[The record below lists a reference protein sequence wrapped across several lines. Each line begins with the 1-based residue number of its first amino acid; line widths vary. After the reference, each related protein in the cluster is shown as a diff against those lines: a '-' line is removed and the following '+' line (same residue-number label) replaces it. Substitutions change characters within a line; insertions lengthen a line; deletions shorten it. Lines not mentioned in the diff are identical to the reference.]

1 MTAAVHARPA
11 AAHRPAE
18 RLINPL
24 LFLAVAVSSIVLI
37 EPAPYEG
44 VLALLALICVAGG
57 VMFDRKLVPLI
68 ALLALW
74 NLGGL
79 LSLIQVSHDRSA
91 ITFVAVSA
99 YLGVSAILFAA
110 LFTHDTMRRLEIT
123 RTAYVIAAV
132 GATLFGI
139 FTYAMIGDDS
149 ELAGRVRGT
158 FKDPNVFGP
167 FLILPLLMLGA
178 DLFQRGF
185 SLWRT
190 AATSILLIGLLMS
203 FSRGAWLNFTI
214 AALVAGSLMFLTAP
228 SPRVRF
234 RLVAMAIVG
243 LMMLVALIAAAL
255 SIDAVGNMFEE
266 RAKVTQYYDTGDR
279 GRFTTQLEALDLVL
293 ENPNGVGPYQL
304 RHHTGVDPHQVYIN
318 AFASY
323 GWLGGAAYLALILST
338 LLVGFRYALV
348 RAPWGPYLIV
358 TFAAFFGTVVEGMVI
373 DTDHWRHFYLLLGI
387 IWGLSIATGNAID
400 ARRRLRTA

>member
-1 MTAAVHARPA
+1 LTAAVHARPLSA
-11 AAHRPAE
+11 RRPAE

-44 VLALLALICVAGG
+44 VLALLALACVAGG
-57 VMFDRKLVPLI
+57 VLFDRKLIPLI
-68 ALLALW
+68 ALLALF

-99 YLGVSAILFAA
+99 YLGVSAILLAA

-123 RTAYVIAAV
+123 RTAYVIAAIV
-132 GATLFGI
+132 ATAYGI
-139 FTYAMIGDDS
+139 FVFASGADVAQF
-149 ELAGRVRGT
+149 AGRVRGT
-158 FKDPNVFGP
+158 FKDPNVYGP

-178 DLFQRGF
+178 DLFLRGF
-185 SLWRT
+185 NLWKLL
-190 AATSILLIGLLMS
+190 AAAILLIGLLMS
-203 FSRGAWLNFTI
+203 FSRGAWLNFAI
-214 AALVAGSLMFLTAP
+214 AAVVSGGMMFLTAP

-234 RLVAMAIVG
+234 RLVAMGIVG
-243 LMMLVALIAAAL
+243 LMMLSALLAAAL
-255 SIDAVGNMFEE
+255 SIDTVGKMFEE

-279 GRFTTQLEALDLVL
+279 GRFTTQIEALDLVL
-293 ENPNGVGPYQL
+293 DHPNGVGPYQL

-323 GWLGGAAYLALILST
+323 GWLGGSAYLALVLST
-338 LLVGFRYALV
+338 LLLGFRYALV

-358 TFAAFFGTVVEGMVI
+358 TFGTFFGTAVEGLVI
-373 DTDHWRHFYLLLGI
+373 DTDHWRHFYLLVGMV
-387 IWGLSIATGNAID
+387 WGLSIATRNALD
-400 ARRRLRTA
+400 AQKRLRTA

>member
-1 MTAAVHARPA
+1 MTAAVHARPVA
-11 AAHRPAE
+11 TRRPAE

-24 LFLAVAVSSIVLI
+24 LFLAIAVSSIVLI

-57 VMFDRKLVPLI
+57 VTFDRKQVPLI

-79 LSLIQVSHDRSA
+79 LSLTQVSHDRDA

-99 YLGVSAILFAA
+99 YLAVSAILFAA
-110 LFTHDTMRRLEIT
+110 LFAHDTMRRLEIS
-123 RTAYVIAAV
+123 RTAYVIAALA
-132 GATLFGI
+132 ATAYGI
-139 FTYAMIGDDS
+139 FVFASGSDVAQF
-149 ELAGRVRGT
+149 AGRVRGT
-158 FKDPNVFGP
+158 FKDPNVYGP

-185 SLWRT
+185 NLWKLL
-190 AATSILLIGLLMS
+190 AAGILLIGLLMS
-203 FSRGAWLNFTI
+203 FSRGAWLNFAI
-214 AALVAGSLMFLTAP
+214 SAVVAGGLMFLTAP

-234 RLVAMAIVG
+234 RLVAMGIVG
-243 LMMLVALIAAAL
+243 LLMLSGLVAAAL
-255 SIDAVGNMFEE
+255 SVDTVGRMFEE
-266 RAKVTQYYDTGDR
+266 RAKVTQYYDVGDR
-279 GRFTTQLEALDLVL
+279 GRFTTQAEALDLVL
-293 ENPNGVGPYQL
+293 DHPNGVGPYQL

-323 GWLGGAAYLALILST
+323 GWLGGSAYLALVLST
-338 LLVGFRYALV
+338 IAVGFRFALV

-358 TFAAFFGTVVEGMVI
+358 AFATFFGTAVEGLVI
-373 DTDHWRHFYLLLGI
+373 DTDHWRHFYLLLGM
-387 IWGLSIATGNAID
+387 IWGLSIATRNALD
-400 ARRRLRTA
+400 AQRRLRPA

>member
-1 MTAAVHARPA
+1 MTAVAPARPA
-11 AAHRPAE
+11 AARRPAE

-24 LFLAVAVSSIVLI
+24 LFLAVAISSIVLI

-44 VLALLALICVAGG
+44 VLALLALIGVAGG
-57 VMFDRKLVPLI
+57 VMLDRKLVPLI

-79 LSLIQVSHDRSA
+79 LSLTQVSHDRAA

-139 FTYAMIGDDS
+139 FTYAVIGDDG

-185 SLWRT
+185 SLWRAV
-190 AATSILLIGLLMS
+190 AAGILLIGLLMS
-203 FSRGAWLNFTI
+203 FSRGAWLNFAI
-214 AALVAGSLMFLTAP
+214 AALVSGGLMFLTAP

-234 RLVAMAIVG
+234 RLVAMGIVG
-243 LMMLVALIAAAL
+243 LMMLTGLVAAAL

-293 ENPNGVGPYQL
+293 DHPNGVGPYQL

-323 GWLGGAAYLALILST
+323 GWLGGAAYVALILST

-358 TFAAFFGTVVEGMVI
+358 TFAAFFGTVIEGMVI
-373 DTDHWRHFYLLLGI
+373 DTDHWRHFYLLLGM

>member
-1 MTAAVHARPA
+1 LTAVAPARPA
-11 AAHRPAE
+11 AARRPAE

-24 LFLAVAVSSIVLI
+24 LFLAVTVSAIVLI

-57 VMFDRKLVPLI
+57 VTFDRKLVPLI

-79 LSLIQVSHDRSA
+79 LSLTQVSHDRAA

-110 LFTHDTMRRLEIT
+110 LFTHDSMRRLEIT

-139 FTYAMIGDDS
+139 FTYAIIGDDS

-185 SLWRT
+185 SLWR
-190 AATSILLIGLLMS
+190 AVSAGILLIGLLMS
-203 FSRGAWLNFTI
+203 FSRGAWLNFAI
-214 AALVAGSLMFLTAP
+214 AALVSGGLMFLTAP

-234 RLVAMAIVG
+234 RLVAMGIIG
-243 LMMLVALIAAAL
+243 LMMLTGLVAAAL

-293 ENPNGVGPYQL
+293 DHPNGVGPYQL

-323 GWLGGAAYLALILST
+323 GWLGGAAYVALILST
-338 LLVGFRYALV
+338 LLVGFRYVLV

-358 TFAAFFGTVVEGMVI
+358 TFATFFGTVIEGMVI
-373 DTDHWRHFYLLLGI
+373 DTDHWRHFYLLLGM
-387 IWGLSIATGNAID
+387 IWGLSITTGNAID